1 MRAFVTSM
9 AAAVALTCA
18 PVVASAATMTF
29 DDFGFEAVGEPTY
42 TENGITITGNSGLG
56 DYGPP
61 GHIDAQNSPAPSRVS
76 FTMKGLFDAISFDL
90 TPWGFDYFTCKK
102 DNCTTRSYKNVSV
115 KGYRGDDVVA
125 EMLFNMGEQT
135 ATYSV
140 LLGERFTNLTSLVIE
155 ALLPINKKGN
165 VGDCS
170 DVCSHFDI
178 GNITL
183 APVPVLPALPLAAS
197 GLGLLGLM
205 AARRRKG

>member
-29 DDFGFEAVGEPTY
+29 DDFGFESVGEPTY

-102 DNCTTRSYKNVSV
+102 DNCTTHSYKNVSV

-140 LLGERFTNLTSLVIE
+140 FLGERFTNLTSLVIE
-155 ALLPINKKGN
+155 ALLPESTTTASCATNPKGEKPA
-165 VGDCS
+165 GCAMLASTRMTSTGRSRLDMAS
-170 DVCSHFDI
+170 SSVCC
-178 GNITL
+178 N
-183 APVPVLPALPLAAS
+183 
-197 GLGLLGLM
+197 
-205 AARRRKG
+205 RRSPQV